1 MSADLQT
8 PAMQETSAS
17 LSRSLSFAA
26 MQMEDLDEVL
36 VIEKRVYSHPWT
48 HGNFVDSI
56 RSGYQCW
63 VLRDAGSVLL
73 GYFFMMAVVDEGHL
87 LNISVHGDMHRR
99 GIGKM
104 LLDKVCTVARQLQM
118 QSILLEVR
126 PSNTRAIA
134 IYLRYGFT
142 EIGRRRDYY
151 PAAGDQREEAIV
163 MGLPL

>member
-1 MSADLQT
+1 MSANFQT
-8 PAMQETSAS
+8 PATLQ
-17 LSRSLSFAA
+17 RPFSFAV
-26 MQMEDLDEVL
+26 MRVEDLDEV
-36 VIEKRVYSHPWT
+36 VAIEKSVYSHPWT

-56 RSGYQCW
+56 QSGYQCW
-63 VLRDAGSVLL
+63 VLRDASGILL
-73 GYFFMMAVVDEGHL
+73 GYFFMMAVVDEAHL

-104 LLDKVCTVARQLQM
+104 LLDQVCEVARQRHM

-134 IYLRYGFT
+134 IYQRYGFT

-163 MGLPL
+163 MRLPL